1 MPACAGVTVIVDSHP
16 GVRSV
21 CDAHG
26 AGVDALTL
34 LTRNGWRVTDV
45 ATEPGFVCR
54 IDGQPATSCAQTP
67 PESAYWS
74 LWSSDGAGS
83 GWTYAT
89 LGAGSL
95 TVPAGGS
102 VAFSWDDRPG
112 DVRPSVPPQT
122 TAGATTTAQPA
133 HQADAPGGLASWIA
147 PVAVA
152 ALLVL
157 ACVVA
162 LLRRRRA

>member
-34 LTRNGWRVTDV
+34 LSRNGWHVTDV

-74 LWSSDGAGS
+74 LWWSDGTGAD
-83 GWTYAT
+83 WTYAS

-112 DVRPSVPPQT
+112 DVRPSVPPR
-122 TAGATTTAQPA
+122 TASTATTAQPA
-133 HQADAPGGLASWIA
+133 HTTSGSGDLPGWVA
-147 PVAVA
+147 PVVVAAVLLA
-152 ALLVL
+152 ALLV
-157 ACVVA
+157 AIV
-162 LLRRRRA
+162 RRRRA